1 MEDQP
6 KQSTAWLRILWRLC
20 KKLGLILLKYL
31 VELTSQ
37 TKTFN
42 AFLESSTHLTP
53 TQHQGIFAD
62 YPVNLWRHLST
73 SKQRNKSNKKS
84 HLMSKKL
91 YNKLVRD
98 NVPEIMR
105 AEGEVPETRVLDDD
119 EYKKLVRLKLLEEAG
134 ETRVATGDEL
144 TKELGDV

>member
-1 MEDQP
+1 MP
-6 KQSTAWLRILWRLC
+6 
-20 KKLGLILLKYL
+20 
-31 VELTSQ
+31 
-37 TKTFN
+37 
-42 AFLESSTHLTP
+42 
-53 TQHQGIFAD
+53 
-62 YPVNLWRHLST
+62 
-73 SKQRNKSNKKS
+73 
-84 HLMSKKL
+84 KKL

-144 TKELGDV
+144 TKELGDVLEVLEAIAAAEGVNMDEVLALKAKRRAERGGFQKRIYLVSSETSSQK